1 MPVSIPKITHQ
12 LRFVQN
18 MVSNLLD
25 YIKIGRFF
33 CVTIAIPLIYRIF
46 NLLIKWIHQEVLK
59 LRLSKT
65 IKVATKLL
73 DDKGPLYIDYDI
85 LIDNQKPRLI
95 YLQIVKSDREKP
107 LQMEIEFKNL

>member
-1 MPVSIPKITHQ
+1 
-12 LRFVQN
+12 
-18 MVSNLLD
+18 
-25 YIKIGRFF
+25 
-33 CVTIAIPLIYRIF
+33 
-46 NLLIKWIHQEVLK
+46 
-59 LRLSKT
+59 
-65 IKVATKLL
+65 VATKLL